1 MIPIH
6 IAVCGPGVASEE
18 EKRWAEEAGRLL
30 AEAGAVLVCGGMT
43 GVMDAAARGARE
55 AGGVVVGI
63 LPGPD
68 LEGASEH
75 LSAAVVTGMGETRN
89 ALVVRSADAV
99 LAIAGEYGTL
109 SEIALALKMGIPV
122 VGLRTWELA
131 KDGVPEDPLVRAE
144 GVPEA
149 VAEAMHLARE
159 RRA

>member
-6 IAVCGPGVASEE
+6 VAVCGPGTASPEE
-18 EKRWAEEAGRLL
+18 EAWAEEAGRLL
-30 AEAGAVLVCGGMT
+30 AEGGAVVVCGGMT

-63 LPGPD
+63 LPGRD
-68 LEGASEH
+68 REGASEH
-75 LSAAVVTGMGETRN
+75 LSAAVATGMGETRN
-89 ALVVRSADAV
+89 ALIVRSADAV

-131 KDGVPEDPLVRAE
+131 RDGVPVDPVVRADS
-144 GVPEA
+144 VAAA
-149 VAEAMHLARE
+149 VAEALRLARS
-159 RRA
+159 RRG

>member
-1 MIPIH
+1 MIPVH
-6 IAVCGPGVASEE
+6 VAVCGPGVASSEE
-18 EKRWAEEAGRLL
+18 ERWAEEAGRLL
-30 AEAGAVLVCGGMT
+30 AGEGAVVVCGGMT
-43 GVMDAAARGARE
+43 GVMNAAARGARE
-55 AGGVVVGI
+55 AGGMVVGI
-63 LPGPD
+63 LPGRD

-122 VGLRTWELA
+122 VGLHTWELA
-131 KDGVPEDPLVRAE
+131 KDGVPVDPVVRADR
-144 GVPEA
+144 VPAA
-149 VAEAMHLARE
+149 VAEALRLARG